1 MPCDAGE
8 LGQIEEA
15 TGRQVCNMC
24 PESTMQPHMGKVV
37 CYDCDDTG
45 LNCDYKDKIEV
56 NRKAVS
62 FNGGIYAQIGIL
74 E

>member
-24 PESTMQPHMGKVV
+24 PESTMQPHMGEVV

-56 NRKAVS
+56 NRKYRRPV
-62 FNGGIYAQIGIL
+62 GQV
-74 E
+74 